1 VGDLRGHF
9 DGPWWLVVR
18 EDGELGPEWDLSTV
32 DLFARARV
40 EVAAD
45 DEVGL
50 VCLVALHGRPT
61 RLVFDTALSLLP
73 SSDPMDRVLSV
84 RVLREL
90 GPPVGR
96 WRDERPFKDAAT
108 GALLSLLD
116 IESDTAVI
124 GWAISAIGYQPAPE
138 SAHRV
143 ASFATHPDH
152 GVRFHVAAALPALT
166 DEDAIDP
173 LVRRTLELLTT
184 NEDEDVRYY
193 ALTGLTDDLHV
204 PLELIAATV
213 RDRLSDSDDQVR
225 EVARRYLAGE
235 PTQD

>member
-1 VGDLRGHF
+1 MSGCAPPSVSWHSSSM
-9 DGPWWLVVR
+9 
-18 EDGELGPEWDLSTV
+18 ELGPEWDLSTV

-45 DEVGL
+45 DEV
-50 VCLVALHGRPT
+50 VPVNLVALHGRPT
-61 RLVFDTALSLLP
+61 RLVFDTAVSLLP
-73 SSDPMDRVLSV
+73 TSDPMDRMLGV

-90 GPPVGR
+90 G
-96 WRDERPFKDAAT
+96 DERPFRDAAT
-108 GALLSLLD
+108 AALLSLLD
-116 IESDTAVI
+116 IESDAFVI
-124 GWAISAIGYQPAPE
+124 GWAISALGYQPAPE

-143 ASFATHPDH
+143 ASFANHPDR
-152 GVRFHVAAALPALT
+152 GVRFRVAAALPALT

-173 LVRRTLELLTT
+173 LVRRTLELLTSD
-184 NEDEDVRYY
+184 EDADVRYY

-204 PLELIAATV
+204 PLELIAATI

-225 EVARRYLAGE
+225 EIARRYLAGE